1 MENVANISKENLQY
15 SEEPKEIDQMGK
27 EKRFQLVNKAVSSI
41 LKHEIMHLT
50 GEKNICKEFT
60 LSFYFWQRTNWLSE
74 RMLSELLSPS
84 PKVTE
89 IMTGCKTA

>member
-50 GEKNICKEFT
+50 GEKKYLQGIHPQF
-60 LSFYFWQRTNWLSE
+60 
-74 RMLSELLSPS
+74 LLLAEN
-84 PKVTE
+84 KL
-89 IMTGCKTA
+89 AF